1 LSPVNTGRVV
11 PQPEGVQEP
20 GAVEIAPAAPS
31 EAARRRRSI
40 DLRKLLPLL
49 AIGVATVFVP
59 EILGGNAYLIGVAAT
74 SLFFALYAS
83 GWNVVAGF
91 AGQFSFG
98 HSAFVGIGAYVSTML
113 FITYGWSPT
122 LTILIGAVFGGIVAV
137 LTGIPFFRLRGPYYA
152 LTTIAFSEILRLV
165 VSNSENIGPFKVGG
179 PSGVITPLAAPV
191 VFGVTL
197 SDNTGYYF
205 AALVMLALVLIA
217 TYWMAKSRLGLY
229 WAAIRT
235 DQDAAASLGV
245 PVLRYKSY
253 AAFISGLIVAATGA
267 LMALYV
273 GFFDANSVLSIDLSI
288 QIALMGLIGGRATV
302 FGPTIGALVLF
313 PLGEATRAQFGANA
327 GAHLVVYGI
336 VLMLAIY
343 FLPQGVAG
351 IRLRRR
357 RRPSAVEAS

>member
-1 LSPVNTGRVV
+1 MSV
-11 PQPEGVQEP
+11 PDTA
-20 GAVEIAPAAPS
+20 AVDASEVAPAA
-31 EAARRRRSI
+31 AARRGRVI
-40 DLRKLLPLL
+40 ALRKWLPLL
-49 AIGVATVFVP
+49 AVGVVAALVP

-83 GWNVVAGF
+83 GWNIVAGF

-98 HSAFVGIGAYVSTML
+98 HSAFVGTGAYVSTML

-122 LTILIGAVFGGIVAV
+122 LTIVIGAVFGAIVGV
-137 LTGIPFFRLRGPYYA
+137 LIGIPTFRLRGPYFA
-152 LTTIAFSEILRLV
+152 LTTIAFSETLRLV
-165 VSNSENIGPFKVGG
+165 VSNSDNIGPFHVGG
-179 PSGVITPLAAPV
+179 PSGVITPLNAPV

-197 SDNTGYYF
+197 SDNTGYYW
-205 AALVMLALVLIA
+205 AALATLVVVLIA
-217 TYWMAKSRLGLY
+217 TYWLASSRLGLY

-253 AAFISGLIVAATGA
+253 AAGISGFIVAAAGA
-267 LMALYV
+267 LLALYV
-273 GFFDANSVLSIDLSI
+273 GFFDANSVLGIDLSI
-288 QIALMGLIGGRATV
+288 QIALMGLVGGRATV
-302 FGPTIGALVLF
+302 IGPTIGALVLF
-313 PLGEATRAQFGANA
+313 PLGEVTRAQFGATA

-343 FLPQGVAG
+343 FLPQGLAG

-357 RRPSAVEAS
+357 WRPAALEAS